1 MNEEMRI
8 RRYLL
13 GELSE
18 TARKRFESR
27 YFTDPECFARL
38 NAVEND
44 LIDSYVHGLLPFSE
58 QRNFRMQYLDSPARR
73 ERVEFAR
80 ALAEKVA
87 QAEDLPDPF
96 RQATLDSHSFSFLD
110 WLRSQ
115 RLLALA
121 SSAGVMV
128 AAIFWLVVNT
138 AILRRELAVQR
149 AFSDELRAD
158 LKAFKQPSQAS
169 QDQSQNALGRQPD
182 AGNNSPIVPLFA
194 LTVFPAGGSR
204 GAGTSQKQS
213 VLVLPPNGQSVE
225 LKLVLDDAARGAFR
239 YEALV
244 KSLDHIAPTR
254 RWSGLNPISVPE
266 GAAIVLRIPSSSIPP
281 GAFII
286 SLLTDGVHQSKQ
298 EVATYAFETK
308 AP

>member
-1 MNEEMRI
+1 MNEEKRI

-13 GELSE
+13 GVLSE
-18 TARKRFESR
+18 TARQRFECR
-27 YFTDPECFARL
+27 YFTDPQCFARL

-44 LIDSYVHGLLPFSE
+44 LIDSYVHGLLPLAE
-58 QRNFRMQYLDSPARR
+58 QRNFRLQYLDSPARR

-96 RQATLDSHSFSFLD
+96 RQATRVSRSFPLFD

-115 RLLALA
+115 RLPVLA
-121 SSAGVMV
+121 SCAGVMV
-128 AAIFWLVVNT
+128 AAIVWLVVNN

-158 LKAFKQPSQAS
+158 LKAFKQPSQAGE
-169 QDQSQNALGRQPD
+169 DQSRNAPGRQPD
-182 AGNNSPIVPLFA
+182 AGTNSPIVQLFA
-194 LTVFPAGGSR
+194 LTLFPAEGSR
-204 GAGTSQKQS
+204 GAGMSQKQS

-225 LKLVLDDAARGAFR
+225 LKLVLNDAARGAFS

-244 KSLDHIAPTR
+244 KSVDHIAPTT
-254 RWSGLNPISVPE
+254 RWSGINPTSVPE

-281 GAFII
+281 GDFIV
-286 SLLTDGVHQSKQ
+286 SLLTDGAHQSKQ